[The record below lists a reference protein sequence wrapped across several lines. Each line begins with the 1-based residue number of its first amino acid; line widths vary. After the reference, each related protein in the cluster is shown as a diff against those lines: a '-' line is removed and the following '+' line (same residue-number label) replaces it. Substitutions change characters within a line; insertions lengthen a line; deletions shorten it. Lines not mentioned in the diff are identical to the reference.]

1 MPFEAPVTITRL
13 PVIVCVIVDP
23 FVVRVYLSVKAIEK
37 QARARGADPLLPRR
51 PPRLLPTDGPE
62 KTAGAAE
69 DAEDCSA
76 RNPGQVF
83 NVSAF
88 HA

>member
-37 QARARGADPLLPRR
+37 RIGITRSIGGVELLILCALGVLRGCFPQMVRKNRR
-51 PPRLLPTDGPE
+51 GRRG
-62 KTAGAAE
+62 
-69 DAEDCSA
+69 
-76 RNPGQVF
+76 R
-83 NVSAF
+83 
-88 HA
+88 